1 MSIARNPLLGSMS
14 KSMGNFT
21 VSTYNGRNIVR
32 SKVFL
37 KNKKQSDLQ
46 KKSVE
51 RFHILSEL
59 HRSFGGLDEL
69 GFPENRHGKSPYNMF
84 LAANL
89 SSAFET
95 VDNLPVIHYPSLLV
109 SKGTIPSVKVT
120 EAVVN
125 EDGITLIYQTFNG
138 LPMISADDEIIA
150 FARLKSGEFAIE
162 MQPRGNGVT
171 ETILLKHQYLQKEE
185 VVFCYVFAK
194 SRDGKKAS
202 NSTYVAF

>member
-37 KNKKQSDLQ
+37 KNEKQSEKQ
-46 KKSVE
+46 KKTVE
-51 RFHILSEL
+51 RFHILSKI
-59 HRSFGGLDEL
+59 HHSFGGLDEL
-69 GFPENRHGKSPYNMF
+69 GFPENRHGKSAYNMF

-95 VDNLPVIHYPSLLV
+95 VDNQPVIHYPSMVV

-120 EAVVN
+120 EVIVTA
-125 EDGITLIYQTFNG
+125 DGITLIYQTFNG
-138 LPMISADDEIIA
+138 LPIISADDEIIA
-150 FARLKSGEFAIE
+150 FAWLKSGEFAIE

-171 ETILLKHQYLQKEE
+171 ETILLKHQDLQIEDI
-185 VVFCYVFAK
+185 VCCYIFAK